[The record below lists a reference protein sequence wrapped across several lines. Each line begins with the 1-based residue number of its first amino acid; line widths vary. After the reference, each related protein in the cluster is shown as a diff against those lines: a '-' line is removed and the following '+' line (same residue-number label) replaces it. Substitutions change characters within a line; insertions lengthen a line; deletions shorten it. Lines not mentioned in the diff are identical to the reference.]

1 MQHEHECNEIYM
13 HLDFFV
19 ETLFQFSIVLFW
31 CKIVVEII
39 YTQGAQNINKS
50 LISGNFLNTAII
62 FFIHHLR
69 LDEIPEIQKII

>member
-1 MQHEHECNEIYM
+1 MYVQHEHGCNEIYM

-50 LISGNFLNTAII
+50 LISGNFLNSAII
-62 FFIHHLR
+62 FIIHHLTFG
-69 LDEIPEIQKII
+69 